1 MKIAIAYV
9 VVGLVLA
16 VAGGTLIGK
25 LKMEKYLEDFIKNIK
40 VNNTEL
46 EIQTMTKKERLIY
59 LKEQVIETIKKFIY
73 IFL

>member
-16 VAGGTLIGK
+16 VLGGTLIGK

-46 EIQTMTKKERLIY
+46 TIQTMTKKERLMY
-59 LKEQVIETIKKFIY
+59 SKEQVIETIKRFTY